1 VTSLIL
7 DVGTKALF
15 HTAMLLSLYLL
26 FVGHNSPGGG
36 FIGGLV
42 GGAALVLRYV
52 ALTQEQFRR
61 LLPLRPEPLLG
72 LGVLAAG
79 GTGMAGYAIGGEFL
93 ASGALELDLPLLGHL
108 TVTSVLFFDIGVYL
122 VVLGLALMIID
133 MLGAE
138 AEW

>member
-1 VTSLIL
+1 MTSLIL

-15 HTAMLLSLYLL
+15 HTAMMLSLYLL
-26 FVGHNSPGGG
+26 FVGHNAPGGG

-52 ALTQEQFRR
+52 ALTQEQFRQLVPFR
-61 LLPLRPEPLLG
+61 AEPLLG
-72 LGVLAAG
+72 LGILTAG
-79 GTGMAGYAIGGEFL
+79 GTGLAGYALGGEFL
-93 ASGALELDLPLLGHL
+93 AGGFVELDLPLLGHL
-108 TVTSVLFFDIGVYL
+108 TVTSVLFFDVGVYL
-122 VVLGLALMIID
+122 VVLGLVVMIID